1 MLPPCAARE
10 ESSHLTSVVCRVCAR
25 GRESNLH
32 PVAVLE
38 PSRARLFT
46 GTDTARVRA
55 VPRPRRCVC
64 VAYYYN
70 KPSNRAAPAAAR
82 RGGIGSDAPRPASA
96 VSGAGRSP
104 NPFVLEAGRANI
116 SRANEANRMS
126 VCAVPRRTARR
137 KRKAAAPTGTGG
149 AAALAAGPRGAATR
163 SVGDS
168 ASAVAVRVVCG
179 HGASRRE
186 QTTQHAK
193 ETPSSERARD
203 CARGSRWVSGG
214 PRALQQNSPPSLLY
228 HRACA
233 RHGPQL
239 ACAPSLRPL
248 RPLWPRSRRRE
259 FFRGP

>member
-1 MLPPCAARE
+1 MRRILDVI
-10 ESSHLTSVVCRVCAR
+10 TT
-25 GRESNLH
+25 NLQ
-32 PVAVLE
+32 
-38 PSRARLFT
+38 
-46 GTDTARVRA
+46 TARRRRRHGAEGSDRTRPVR
-55 VPRPRRCVC
+55 RPR
-64 VAYYYN
+64 
-70 KPSNRAAPAAAR
+70 S
-82 RGGIGSDAPRPASA
+82 
-96 VSGAGRSP
+96 
-104 NPFVLEAGRANI
+104 AGRAEARTHLSWKPGAQI
-116 SRANEANRMS
+116 ARANEANRRS

-149 AAALAAGPRGAATR
+149 AAAWAAGPRGAATR

>member
-1 MLPPCAARE
+1 MRRILDVI
-10 ESSHLTSVVCRVCAR
+10 TT
-25 GRESNLH
+25 NLQ
-32 PVAVLE
+32 
-38 PSRARLFT
+38 
-46 GTDTARVRA
+46 TARRRRRHGAEGRSDRTRPVRG
-55 VPRPRRCVC
+55 VRGPG
-64 VAYYYN
+64 
-70 KPSNRAAPAAAR
+70 RAEPICP
-82 RGGIGSDAPRPASA
+82 G
-96 VSGAGRSP
+96 SGAQI
-104 NPFVLEAGRANI
+104 A
-116 SRANEANRMS
+116 RANEANVR
-126 VCAVPRRTARR
+126 VPRRTARR

-149 AAALAAGPRGAATR
+149 AAAR